1 MHIHY
6 NAHFLLDKEKDKV
19 DARLRLRIRFK
30 GQNVAFSVGFRINPE
45 RWSLEA
51 QRCTAGSFHG
61 KKKVSASVINRKLQ
75 HLENIVADIFHGYE
89 TQGTI
94 PTIAEFRDEFN
105 LRQGKTTKQREED
118 FFSAFDTY
126 VQTEGRARLW
136 TKSSYQKAAALRKH
150 LKEFKEDLDFADL
163 NKEGLYNLF
172 HFFSDTLRFKNSTV
186 LKQYAYVRWVLRWAE
201 ANEYKVH
208 PAYKAYKPKLKE
220 VDKPIVFLE
229 WDELMK
235 LYHTQDLP
243 EALERVRDVFCFCCF
258 TSLRYSD
265 VAKLKRAHIFSNHIV
280 VVTQKTND
288 SLRIDLNN
296 YSRAILDKYKD
307 EDFSKDLALPII
319 SNQKMNEHLKDLG
332 KRVGLDT
339 PITLTYFKGN
349 ERFDEILPKYAL
361 LTTHA
366 GRRTFISNALMLG
379 IPADI
384 VMRWTGHKDY
394 KAMKPYI
401 AIADRAKAEA
411 MKLFNR

>member
-6 NAHFLLDKEKDKV
+6 NAHFLLDKEKDKA
-19 DARLRLRIRFK
+19 DARLRLRIRFR

-89 TQGTI
+89 VQGVI

-265 VAKLKRAHIFSNHIV
+265 VAKLKRSHIFSNHIV